1 VDGGRVYLTASEG
14 KQLLT
19 LAVDAVTGE
28 ILWKKGVEFDGSR
41 IGANSSAAPTPA
53 TDGVRVYAFFHHVG
67 LVAYDLEGKELWR
80 NSVGSPYDIPHGMAS
95 SPVVSGGK
103 VVLQIDQDSSSRLLA
118 LDAAT
123 GMQVWETARPGVTHG
138 YSTPVIHT
146 PEGGEPQV
154 VVSGALQVAGYSLET
169 GEKLW
174 WANGSAWQ
182 VKAVPI
188 FTQDLCIVNA
198 FMVPSS
204 ELGGPPIEPVWEKAL
219 ADMDEDGD
227 SMISREEWPDETMQM
242 VWFIFDLDGDE
253 KLDAKDYA
261 YLVSAGNETG
271 GLIALRLGGKGDIT
285 DSHIAWRYEK
295 SRGLSDVLSPVVIG
309 ETLFMIK
316 EGGILTAMNAG
327 TGEVSKQE
335 RVGSPDRYFASP
347 VAADGRLLVASL
359 SGQLSVVDGKP
370 DWEVLSTTDLE
381 EEIWSSPALAGEL
394 VYVRTQKALYC
405 FFNEES

>member
-1 VDGGRVYLTASEG
+1 MLQPVWTLTLALTFSGDPDAPSWRGFRGNDGSGVAVAAKIPQSLDVEANGLWRTEIAPGYSSPIVDGGRVYLTASEG

-154 VVSGALQVAGYSLET
+154 VV
-169 GEKLW
+169 
-174 WANGSAWQ
+174 
-182 VKAVPI
+182 
-188 FTQDLCIVNA
+188 
-198 FMVPSS
+198 
-204 ELGGPPIEPVWEKAL
+204 
-219 ADMDEDGD
+219 
-227 SMISREEWPDETMQM
+227 
-242 VWFIFDLDGDE
+242 
-253 KLDAKDYA
+253 
-261 YLVSAGNETG
+261 
-271 GLIALRLGGKGDIT
+271 
-285 DSHIAWRYEK
+285 
-295 SRGLSDVLSPVVIG
+295 
-309 ETLFMIK
+309 
-316 EGGILTAMNAG
+316 
-327 TGEVSKQE
+327 
-335 RVGSPDRYFASP
+335 
-347 VAADGRLLVASL
+347 
-359 SGQLSVVDGKP
+359 
-370 DWEVLSTTDLE
+370 
-381 EEIWSSPALAGEL
+381 
-394 VYVRTQKALYC
+394 
-405 FFNEES
+405 